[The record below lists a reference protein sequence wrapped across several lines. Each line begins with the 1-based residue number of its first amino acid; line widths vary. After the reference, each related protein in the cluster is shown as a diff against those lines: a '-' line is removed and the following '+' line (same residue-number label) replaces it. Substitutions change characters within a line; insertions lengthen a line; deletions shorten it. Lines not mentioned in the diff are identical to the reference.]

1 MRNWSGTAWTSQTS
15 TDMWIIWGSSWRSW
29 YSGNHLAASRTLQKP
44 LSVNTVVFTNE
55 GSNTTAKREKKIQS
69 KNLYSGHELLCCEKV
84 FNHFLIS
91 LFCVCVFITVALW
104 CTCTLVLQMKGCW
117 FSSRQRHKSPLG
129 EGKASIQPPLLT
141 TKKTA
146 VHYKQIHIRQH
157 QLPWISL

>member
-69 KNLYSGHELLCCEKV
+69 KNLYSGHELRAVKKYLTPFWFLC
-84 FNHFLIS
+84 F
-91 LFCVCVFITVALW
+91 VCVYLSQWLCDVLAHSFCKWKVAGSVPGRDTNPLW
-104 CTCTLVLQMKGCW
+104 GKERHLYNHLCSQQRKLQ
-117 FSSRQRHKSPLG
+117 F
-129 EGKASIQPPLLT
+129 T
-141 TKKTA
+141 TNEF
-146 VHYKQIHIRQH
+146 R
-157 QLPWISL
+157 